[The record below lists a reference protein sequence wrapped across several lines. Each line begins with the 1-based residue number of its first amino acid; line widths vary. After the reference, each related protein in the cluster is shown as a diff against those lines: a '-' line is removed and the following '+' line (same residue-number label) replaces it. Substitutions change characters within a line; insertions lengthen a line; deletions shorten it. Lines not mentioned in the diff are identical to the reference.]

1 MTADPLSFVKGHGTG
16 NDFVILTD
24 LTGSL
29 ELTAS
34 RVAALCDRRRGIG
47 ADGVLIATR
56 TAARPEVADQAAG
69 AEFFMDY
76 RNADGSV
83 AQMCGNGARVF
94 VAHLREL
101 GLVAPGSL
109 AIATRGGTRAV
120 ELDESGEITVDM
132 GPPVFL
138 QRDELTVTPSE
149 SAGQDLPAMGVL
161 MPNPHAVA
169 WVDDLDRAGALLDS
183 PLVRPG
189 DTFPEGVNV
198 EFVRVL
204 AERHLALRVFERGV
218 GETLSCGTGAC
229 AAAVATLRRAGE
241 EPDGQHVRVDVPG
254 GRLNVVWR
262 PDGDVELRGPVAV
275 VARGTIDPIW
285 WERNV

>member
-1 MTADPLSFVKGHGTG
+1 MTADPISFVKGHGTG

-24 LTGSL
+24 LTGAL
-29 ELTAS
+29 DLTTS

-47 ADGVLIATR
+47 ADGVLVATR
-56 TAARPEVADQAAG
+56 TAARREVADQAAA

-101 GLVAPGSL
+101 GLIEPGSL

-120 ELDESGEITVDM
+120 ELGMSGEISVDM
-132 GPPVFL
+132 GPPEFL
-138 QRDELTVTPSE
+138 QEDLTVRPCEGTGP
-149 SAGQDLPAMGVL
+149 GFPAQGVL
-161 MPNPHAVA
+161 MPNPHAVT
-169 WVDDLDRAGALLDS
+169 WVDSLDQAGALLDS
-183 PLVRPG
+183 PLVNPG

-204 AERHLALRVFERGV
+204 AERHVALRVFERGV

-241 EPDGQHVRVDVPG
+241 QPTGQHVRVDVPG
-254 GRLNVVWR
+254 GRLDVVWR
-262 PDGDVELRGPVAV
+262 PDGNVELRGPVAV